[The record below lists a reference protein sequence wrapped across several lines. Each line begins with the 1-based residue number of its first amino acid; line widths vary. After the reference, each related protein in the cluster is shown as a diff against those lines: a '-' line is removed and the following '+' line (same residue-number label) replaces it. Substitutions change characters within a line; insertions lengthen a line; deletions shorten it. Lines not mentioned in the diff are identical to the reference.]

1 MDTFT
6 PGEAAGPIDVPRHS
20 KSPIPRRRRVL
31 WCRDV
36 IYIPS
41 RDPLEAGYLFSV
53 AALRTRLVSCT
64 IFLITNILHPFA
76 ADVT

>member
-1 MDTFT
+1 M
-6 PGEAAGPIDVPRHS
+6 
-20 KSPIPRRRRVL
+20 PRRRRVL
-31 WCRDV
+31 VWCRDV

-41 RDPLEAGYLFSV
+41 RDPLEAGHLFSV

-64 IFLITNILHPFA
+64 IFMITNILHPFA